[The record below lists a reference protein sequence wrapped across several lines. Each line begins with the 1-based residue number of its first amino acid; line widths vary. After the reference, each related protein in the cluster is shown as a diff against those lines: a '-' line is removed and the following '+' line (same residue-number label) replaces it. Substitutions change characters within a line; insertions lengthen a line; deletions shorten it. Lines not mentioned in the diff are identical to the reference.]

1 MPVDEACGRINRLDN
16 PPEMLTT
23 DEKGDV
29 ERAIARM
36 NASPNARRQMEWKV
50 ALNLLE
56 GEILGWWSS
65 RKFDRRIRMRAFVMG
80 ADND

>member
-1 MPVDEACGRINRLDN
+1 MPVDEACGRINRLDD

-23 DEKGDV
+23 DEKDDG

-50 ALNLLE
+50 PQKLLQ
-56 GEILGWWSS
+56 GERLGWWSS

-80 ADND
+80 AEND